1 MSYAEAAGDG
11 GRRGGIDGV
20 GVGVGWGGGVV
31 QDLEV
36 VPIFACI
43 K

>member
-1 MSYAEAAGDG
+1 MLGDRG
-11 GRRGGIDGV
+11 WRGGIGGV
-20 GVGVGWGGGVV
+20 GVGEGREGWVV
-31 QDLEV
+31 LDLEV

>member
-1 MSYAEAAGDG
+1 MQRLLGDW
-11 GRRGGIDGV
+11 GRRGDIGGV
-20 GVGVGWGGGVV
+20 GVGEGREGRVV
-31 QDLEV
+31 LDLEV